1 VSLYEHV
8 RVVTPG
14 LSLSRQDALV
24 AAARSVGTETSVD
37 AELRTLRT
45 DLGTLPETVP
55 SCTEARRRVAE
66 TASELEAK
74 RERVATLRGRMQAA
88 ADDAVAAEYRTAIRT
103 LSEAETE
110 HAAAREGLAAVR
122 ERARTARDARDRRLR
137 IEDRL
142 GNAERTARRELR
154 ETVRPRVDAAVSEL
168 PGSTADGYD
177 ETDVVSA
184 ALALVRAGRIE
195 RPVVLACD
203 RFPDRDTAERWL
215 GAPAYR
221 IPLCGSPADL

>member
-1 VSLYEHV
+1 M
-8 RVVTPG
+8 
-14 LSLSRQDALV
+14 SLSRQDALV
-24 AAARSVGTETSVD
+24 AAARSVGIETSVD

-45 DLGTLPETVP
+45 ELETLPETVP
-55 SCTEARRRVAE
+55 SRIEARRRVAE

-74 RERVATLRGRMQAA
+74 RERVATLRGWMQAA
-88 ADDAVAAEYRTAIRT
+88 ADDAIAAEYRSAIRT

-122 ERARTARDARDRRLR
+122 RRARTARDARNRRLR

-154 ETVRPRVDAAVSEL
+154 EAILPRVDAAVSEL
-168 PGSTADGYD
+168 PGNTVGGYD
-177 ETDVVSA
+177 DTDAVSA
-184 ALALVRAGRIE
+184 ALALVRAGRTE
-195 RPVVLACD
+195 RPIVLACG

-221 IPLCGSPADL
+221 IPIRGSPADL